1 VALTDVDRSLLT
13 RCLTQKPRAWEDFVD
28 RFIGLVVHVVN
39 HSAQAR
45 SIRLTPQDREDL
57 VADVFLEIVKEDYAI
72 LRHFRGES
80 SLSTYLTV
88 VSRRVVTQQLL
99 KRKPAARLGDDQSD
113 RNGHEPAQDLE
124 RVQDR
129 DEVERLLGELEGAEA
144 QVVRLFHL
152 EGKSYQEISSA
163 VGMPENS
170 IGPTLY
176 RAREKMRRAAANHAT
191 S

>member
-1 VALTDVDRSLLT
+1 VPFTEIDRNLLS
-13 RCLTQKPRAWEDFVD
+13 RCLAQKPRAWEDFVD

-57 VADVFLEIVKEDYAI
+57 VADVFLELVKDDYAI

-80 SLSTYLTV
+80 SLATYLTV
-88 VSRRVVTQQLL
+88 ISRRVVVAQLL
-99 KRKPAARLGDDQSD
+99 KRKPAARLTDGLSETNGDQ
-113 RNGHEPAQDLE
+113 GQDVE

-170 IGPTLY
+170 IGPTLF
-176 RAREKMRRAAANHAT
+176 RAREKMRRAGVNQT